1 MAIRSKLRG
10 STPELGTEGAQP
22 IISEWKQPSILS
34 QPSAVHASPSSQS
47 RGDVAW
53 QLPAPSQKSDS
64 VQRFESL
71 HEVPEGALLVV
82 QPMAGLQLSVVQS
95 LVSLQTIGSPMQ
107 LPAPLQESD
116 WVQRLESLHEVPEGA
131 LLVVQ
136 PVAGLQLSVVQSLVS
151 LQTIGSPM
159 QLPAPLQ
166 ESDWVQRLESL
177 HEVPAGV
184 LVAVQ
189 PVAGLQLSMVQLLV
203 SSQNT
208 GAPWVQLPAPSQVSP
223 FVHALLS
230 LQLRPKTSNWQ
241 LAEQQ
246 LPLAVVPL
254 SQSSPASTV
263 PSPQTP
269 LPLLLASIDPLA
281 PAKLRGE
288 LVLSVP
294 F

>member
-64 VQRFESL
+64 VQRF
-71 HEVPEGALLVV
+71 
-82 QPMAGLQLSVVQS
+82 
-95 LVSLQTIGSPMQ
+95 
-107 LPAPLQESD
+107 
-116 WVQRLESLHEVPEGA
+116 ESLHEVPEGA